1 MAAFFDPMDWD
12 DEESDLSSSMGTDTL
27 IANEIEPPGFD
38 STPKLPIRTVN
49 GLRYLEV
56 DQTAN
61 RRNGSKILKIWQYG
75 TELRS
80 LDTSGMEKYWICSL
94 CPSRKVIFKI
104 LSSGNN
110 SNITT
115 AGRHLRG
122 IHKISTKDPK
132 EEEEEKEEGLAS
144 LSILSPV
151 PTVAGMMVAAPA
163 KAIKGFRAL
172 VTRINADNFRW
183 ALLKWIISMHVILV
197 MIKSESFR
205 ELIYTIAPSL
215 DAFMVT
221 SAVIIRRWI
230 MKLF

>member
-80 LDTSGMEKYWICSL
+80 LDTSGIEKYWMCSL

-104 LSSGNN
+104 SSSGNN
-110 SNITT
+110 SNTTT

-122 IHKISTKDPK
+122 TYKISTKDSK
-132 EEEEEKEEGLAS
+132 EGEEQEEQEEEGLAS
-144 LSILSPV
+144 SSTLSPV

-163 KAIKGFRAL
+163 KAMKGFGAL
-172 VTRINADNFRW
+172 ITRINADNFR
-183 ALLKWIISMHVILV
+183 
-197 MIKSESFR
+197 
-205 ELIYTIAPSL
+205 
-215 DAFMVT
+215 
-221 SAVIIRRWI
+221 
-230 MKLF
+230 